1 MTLRMKKMRAD
12 ELIVKRG
19 LVDSRSMAQA
29 LILSGKVRIG
39 KDDVVAKPS
48 RMLAEDANIS
58 INSDRTFVSRGGEK
72 LAGFFKQF
80 TIDVTGVAAMDVGAS
95 TGGFTDCLLQ
105 NGATSVLCVDVGR
118 GQLHYKLQK
127 DKRVTS
133 IEKINARSMT
143 HADLPRTNFDIIV
156 IDVSFISLKK
166 ILPNVWQFLRKGGK
180 LIALVKPQF
189 EAEKNEVDK
198 CGGVIKDPE
207 IQDRILAEIINFSLE
222 NLPSAQLNW
231 KMDSPI
237 FGGDG
242 NKEFLIGLV
251 KE

>member
-1 MTLRMKKMRAD
+1 MKKIRAD
-12 ELIVKRG
+12 ELILKLG
-19 LVDSRSMAQA
+19 LVESRSIAQN
-29 LILSGKVRIG
+29 LILSGKVRVG
-39 KDDVVAKPS
+39 KDDVVMKSS
-48 RMLAEDANIS
+48 RMLPEDSNIS
-58 INSDRTFVSRGGEK
+58 IDVDQMFVSRGGEK
-72 LAGFFKQF
+72 LAGFLKNFS
-80 TIDVTGVAAMDVGAS
+80 VNVSGLAAMDVGAS

-105 NGATSVLCVDVGR
+105 NGVSSVLCVDVGH

-127 DKRVTS
+127 DERVTS

-143 HADLPRTNFDIIV
+143 QADLPRANFDIIV

-166 ILPNVWQFLRKGGK
+166 ILPNIWQFLCNGGR

-189 EAEKNEVDK
+189 EAEKSEVCK
-198 CGGVIKDPE
+198 CGGVIKDAE
-207 IQDRILAEIINFSLE
+207 IQNRILTDIIEFSLE
-222 NLPSAQLNW
+222 NLHGSKLIG

-242 NKEFLIGLV
+242 NKEFLIGLI